1 MKIVLLTIWHVKN
14 YGAELQTYATVKK
27 LKELGYVVE
36 VIDFR
41 LFNEVDTQLWSK
53 RLSKFLQSFLPVNRK
68 FNSFWKKYIPSTK
81 CYHSL
86 EDLRAFPPEADLYLV
101 GSDQVWN
108 PRITLDKAPVYFLPF
123 GQNSVLKA
131 SFASSIGTAKW
142 TGDESLTHLAINQL
156 KSFKAIS
163 CREQTG
169 VEIVKNVFGLDAKL
183 VADPTLLFTNY
194 KELTGI
200 VHPKKELVF
209 YPLSEN
215 NEMELFCM
223 NLAKVLNL
231 SYKNANNQQKTI
243 RSIVWNRPSVETWIK
258 MIAGASIVVTP
269 SFHGLSM
276 SLLHHRQFII
286 LAINQNGRS
295 SRITD
300 LLSYI
305 GLIDRYF
312 TSYEEVLNSK
322 IWEQEI
328 DYIKVDNK
336 LSILREQSIEY
347 LRQLSV

>member
-200 VHPKKELVF
+200 VLRK
-209 YPLSEN
+209 
-215 NEMELFCM
+215 
-223 NLAKVLNL
+223 
-231 SYKNANNQQKTI
+231 
-243 RSIVWNRPSVETWIK
+243 RIK
-258 MIAGASIVVTP
+258 
-269 SFHGLSM
+269 
-276 SLLHHRQFII
+276 
-286 LAINQNGRS
+286 
-295 SRITD
+295 
-300 LLSYI
+300 Y
-305 GLIDRYF
+305 
-312 TSYEEVLNSK
+312 
-322 IWEQEI
+322 
-328 DYIKVDNK
+328 
-336 LSILREQSIEY
+336 
-347 LRQLSV
+347 